1 MKLKNEKS
9 LIITILAITLCLSA
23 IILSIGYILTP
34 TPLENDS
41 WRLKSYGDNLAL
53 YNGESVIEIFDA
65 VLLSDLPEKDKI
77 LLTEGIT
84 FATKEE
90 ALIAAE
96 DYDG

>member
-41 WRLKSYGDNLAL
+41 WCLKSYGDNLAL
-53 YNGESVIEIFDA
+53 YNGENVIEIFDA
-65 VLLSDLPEKDKI
+65 VLLSDLPEKDKT
-77 LLTEGIT
+77 LLTEGIV
-84 FATKEE
+84 FSTKEE
-90 ALIAAE
+90 ALTAAE